1 MNDLFVVGTDTGVG
15 KTVLSL
21 VLMQYLHARNHRP
34 FYIKP
39 IQTGCRDA
47 YDTESDAQF
56 IYRHVG
62 ELKGKD
68 CAGSVIYC
76 FREPKAPYFA
86 ARNEGAKIDPDYLAR
101 EISARGA
108 GYSPL
113 VIEGAGGLLVP
124 LAEGAMMIDLVARTG
139 ASPLIAARAGL
150 GTINH
155 TLLTI
160 EALRRR
166 GIEPQGVVLLDA
178 EKPGTD
184 ERMIEENREAIEAA
198 SGVFVAGVIPRIV
211 NFVQPL
217 AFLFTLFDRLFSRK
231 M

>member
-1 MNDLFVVGTDTGVG
+1 
-15 KTVLSL
+15 
-21 VLMQYLHARNHRP
+21 
-34 FYIKP
+34 
-39 IQTGCRDA
+39 
-47 YDTESDAQF
+47 
-56 IYRHVG
+56 
-62 ELKGKD
+62 
-68 CAGSVIYC
+68 
-76 FREPKAPYFA
+76 
-86 ARNEGAKIDPDYLAR
+86 
-101 EISARGA
+101 
-108 GYSPL
+108 
-113 VIEGAGGLLVP
+113 
-124 LAEGAMMIDLVARTG
+124 MIDLVARTG